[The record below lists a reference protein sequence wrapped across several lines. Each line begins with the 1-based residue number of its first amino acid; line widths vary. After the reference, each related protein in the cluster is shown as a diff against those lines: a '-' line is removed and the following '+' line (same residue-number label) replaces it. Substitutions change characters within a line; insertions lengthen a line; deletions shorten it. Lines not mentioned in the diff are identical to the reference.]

1 MIYTEI
7 CTYLQNLLRPL
18 HLAAQN
24 DHVPSAN
31 VLVSSGAAEIDSQTQ
46 SGYSPLHV
54 ASHFGQAGMVRY
66 LLQNGANVHLVTEAG
81 NTPLHHAAQQGQT
94 LIITLLLEK
103 KADPDAVNKAGQNPL
118 AIAEKLGYVSVVETL
133 KIVTTTIT
141 TTTTTTTTIEERY
154 KVLAPETMNENLAS
168 DSEDEGAEDAGNEA
182 YRYLTVD
189 DMKHLGDDS
198 LPIDVT
204 RDEQH
209 HRDSGCKYIHNTF
222 L

>member
-1 MIYTEI
+1 
-7 CTYLQNLLRPL
+7 
-18 HLAAQN
+18 
-24 DHVPSAN
+24 
-31 VLVSSGAAEIDSQTQ
+31 
-46 SGYSPLHV
+46 
-54 ASHFGQAGMVRY
+54 MVRY

-189 DMKHLGDDS
+189 DMKSLGDDS

-209 HRDSGCKYIHNTF
+209 HRDSGCKRNSSF
-222 L
+222 LHSFIQVDVALSYFLL